1 MKHFHEPSPTR
12 VAGTVTFVTAAALA
26 SGIALASGAGAG
38 AGERAPAIAQAAK
51 SSRSAGALANE
62 RGSAPAVVNAASVQL
77 LLKVNEF
84 HIGPLVNAVPA
95 GRVKITVFNRGTQKH
110 EVIVVNANGR
120 LPIMRSGRV
129 DEAALERK
137 HRIIGE
143 IANVRPG
150 RSGSKTFVLK
160 QGPYMLFCNLP
171 HHYGAG
177 MRASLIVRRR

>member
-26 SGIALASGAGAG
+26 SGIALASGAGG
-38 AGERAPAIAQAAK
+38 GGRAPAIAQAAK
-51 SSRSAGALANE
+51 STRSAGALANE
-62 RGSAPAVVNAASVQL
+62 RGSATALVNAASVQL

-84 HIGPLVNAVPA
+84 HIGPLVNAVRA

-110 EVIVVNANGR
+110 EVIVVNANGK
-120 LPIMRSGRV
+120 LPIMRNGRV

-137 HRIIGE
+137 HRVIGE

-160 QGPYMLFCNLP
+160 QGTYMLFCNLP